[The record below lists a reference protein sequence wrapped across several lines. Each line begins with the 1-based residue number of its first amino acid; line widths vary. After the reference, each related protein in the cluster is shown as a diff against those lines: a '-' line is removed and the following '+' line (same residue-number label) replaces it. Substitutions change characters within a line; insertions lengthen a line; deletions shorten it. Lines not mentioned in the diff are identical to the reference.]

1 MKRRLLILLAL
12 GLTAIGCEILDEDI
26 SGARIRVLAPVAGAE
41 VPEGTVVFTWEA
53 LDNASGYVFTLV
65 SPSFDAAGQVVA
77 DTVIYA
83 DTLARHFG
91 CRAVLA
97 PGPYEW
103 RIQGFN
109 SGYESRSRQLSLTV
123 TAVQTE
129 EP

>member
-1 MKRRLLILLAL
+1 MKGRLLILLTL
-12 GLTAIGCEILDEDI
+12 GLTAMGCEILEENI
-26 SGARIRVLAPVAGAE
+26 SGDRVRMLAPVDGAE
-41 VPEGTVVFTWEA
+41 VPEGTVAFSWEA

-65 SPSFDAAGQVVA
+65 GPSFDAAKQVVA

-91 CRAVLA
+91 YRTVLT
-97 PGPYEW
+97 PGEYEW
-103 RIQGFN
+103 RVTGFN
-109 SGYESRSRQLSLTV
+109 SGYESRGQQLSLTV

>member
-12 GLTAIGCEILDEDI
+12 GLTAVGCEILEEDI
-26 SGARIRVLAPVAGAE
+26 SGGRVRVLAPVDGAA
-41 VPEGTVVFTWEA
+41 VPEGTVVFSWEA

-65 SPSFDAAGQVVA
+65 SPSFDAAQRVMA

-83 DTLARHFG
+83 DSLARHFG

-97 PGPYEW
+97 PGEYEW
-103 RIQGFN
+103 RVAGFN
-109 SGYESRSRQLSLTV
+109 PGYKSREQQLSLTV
-123 TAVQTE
+123 NAVQTE